1 MIDSMKN
8 IIDSFS
14 SDNME
19 KRNDPN
25 KELDET
31 IFSFSFLTKIPIILF
46 FIMNSQKLFC
56 LHDYYHKTKRT
67 RDRHSLCYLKY
78 I

>member
-31 IFSFSFLTKIPIILF
+31 IFFSFLTKNPIILF
-46 FIMNSQKLFC
+46 FIINSQKLFS

-67 RDRHSLCYLKY
+67 CDRHSLYYLKY